1 MNKITVGFAMCG
13 SFCTFSKAINQM
25 RNLIDSGFDVVPIM
39 SENAA
44 NTDTRFGKASDFKNE
59 IEQICGKKIICSIVE
74 AEPIGPKKMTD
85 IMLLA
90 PCTGNTLGK
99 LCNAVTDT
107 PVTMAAKSQLR
118 IQRPVVIAL
127 STNDA
132 LGASAENFGK
142 AMNTKHLFFVPIKQ
156 DDPIKKPNSLV
167 ADFDLIIPTIEAALE
182 NKQLQPVFV

>member
-74 AEPIGPKKMTD
+74 AEPIGPKK
-85 IMLLA
+85 
-90 PCTGNTLGK
+90 
-99 LCNAVTDT
+99 
-107 PVTMAAKSQLR
+107 
-118 IQRPVVIAL
+118 
-127 STNDA
+127 
-132 LGASAENFGK
+132 
-142 AMNTKHLFFVPIKQ
+142 
-156 DDPIKKPNSLV
+156 
-167 ADFDLIIPTIEAALE
+167 
-182 NKQLQPVFV
+182 

>member
-99 LCNAVTDT
+99 LCNA
-107 PVTMAAKSQLR
+107 
-118 IQRPVVIAL
+118 
-127 STNDA
+127 

-142 AMNTKHLFFVPIKQ
+142 AMNTKHVFFVPIKQ

>member
-1 MNKITVGFAMCG
+1 
-13 SFCTFSKAINQM
+13 
-25 RNLIDSGFDVVPIM
+25 
-39 SENAA
+39 
-44 NTDTRFGKASDFKNE
+44 
-59 IEQICGKKIICSIVE
+59 
-74 AEPIGPKKMTD
+74 
-85 IMLLA
+85 MLLA

-142 AMNTKHLFFVPIKQ
+142 AMNTKHVFFVPIKQ